1 MAADVEFSLIE
12 SILWTKSSGYVL
24 LQYHLRRIA
33 ASAECLGFR
42 CDPDEIACTLQGCA
56 DNLTAEPFWKIRL
69 MLASD
74 GALSVS
80 ASPIEPPGYKEPIPR
95 AVISTIAFSSADAM
109 LRYKTTRRALYD
121 AEFKTWSARTG
132 CVDVIFVNERA
143 EVTEGSRTNLF
154 IQRGAAILTPPL
166 ECGLLDGTLRRW
178 MLDSQVIPTRECVL
192 TMADL
197 ASADRIFL
205 GNSVRGLVEV
215 RSTSRA
221 AAESARGGGSGPAA
235 TTERGVNTGCRGH
248 PCLSS
253 VGSRTRTRCA

>member
-1 MAADVEFSLIE
+1 VGSAYNKDMAAEAEFSLIE
-12 SILWTKSSGYVL
+12 TILWTKSSGYVL
-24 LQYHLRRIA
+24 LPYHLRRIA

-42 CDPDEIACTLQGCA
+42 CDADEIARTLQECA
-56 DNLTAEPFWKIRL
+56 DNLSAEKFWKVRL
-69 MLASD
+69 MLAPD

-80 ASPIEPPGYKEPIPR
+80 ATPIEPPGYKEPIPR
-95 AVISTIAFSSADAM
+95 ALISTIAVSSADAM
-109 LRYKTTRRALYD
+109 LRHKTTRRALYD

-132 CVDVIFVNERA
+132 CFDVIFVNERA

-166 ECGLLDGTLRRW
+166 EGGLLDGTLRKW
-178 MLDSQVIPTRECVL
+178 MLDSQAMRTSECVL
-192 TMADL
+192 TVADL

-221 AAESARGGGSGPAA
+221 AAESARGGGSGPRDNGA
-235 TTERGVNTGCRGH
+235 RR
-248 PCLSS
+248 
-253 VGSRTRTRCA
+253 

>member
-1 MAADVEFSLIE
+1 MGSAYNKDMAAEAEFSLIE
-12 SILWTKSSGYVL
+12 TILWTKSSGYVL
-24 LQYHLRRIA
+24 LPYHLRRIA

-42 CDPDEIACTLQGCA
+42 CDPDEIARTLQGCV
-56 DNLTAEPFWKIRL
+56 DNLSAEQFWKIRL
-69 MLASD
+69 LMAPD
-74 GALSVS
+74 GTLSVS
-80 ASPIEPPGYKEPIPR
+80 ATPIELPSHEEPIPR
-95 AVISTIAFSSADAM
+95 AVISTIAVSSADPII
-109 LRYKTTRRALYD
+109 RHKTTRRALYD

-166 ECGLLDGTLRRW
+166 ECGLLDGTLRKW

-221 AAESARGGGSGPAA
+221 AAESARGGGSGPRDNGA
-235 TTERGVNTGCRGH
+235 RR
-248 PCLSS
+248 
-253 VGSRTRTRCA
+253 